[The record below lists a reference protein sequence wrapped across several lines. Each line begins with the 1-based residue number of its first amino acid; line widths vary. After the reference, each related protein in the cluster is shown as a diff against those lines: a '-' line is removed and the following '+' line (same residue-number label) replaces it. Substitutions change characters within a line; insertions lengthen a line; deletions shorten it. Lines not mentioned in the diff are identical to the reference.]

1 MYDDDLND
9 WDESESSPGVLAKT
23 LRNVGVL
30 VVVCLVIAFF
40 VSTSDDQMPGAEQRG
55 AVQDGSAA
63 HASLDAVGNN
73 VTEMKVAANNAG
85 HFVMDGE
92 VGRAKVRFLV
102 DTGATKVVL
111 SRDDAVRAGLRPEN
125 LHFDQSVS
133 TANGEVRVAPVTL
146 RRLRVGQIVLNDVE
160 AIVNSAPMRVSLL
173 GMSFL
178 QRLDGWQVKD
188 DHLYLAW

>member
-9 WDESESSPGVLAKT
+9 WDENESSPGVLAKT

-30 VVVCLVIAFF
+30 VVICLVIAFI
-40 VSTSDDQMPGAEQRG
+40 VSAGDDQMPGADQRS
-55 AVQDGSAA
+55 AVPAGGTAQ
-63 HASLDAVGNN
+63 ASLDAVANN
-73 VTEMKVAANNAG
+73 VTEMKVAANSAG

-92 VGRAKVRFLV
+92 VGPTKVRFLV

-111 SRDDAVRAGLRPEN
+111 SRDDAVRAGLRPEDLRFN
-125 LHFDQSVS
+125 QSVS